1 MTETN
6 HLSMP
11 AIAFIYGTAPAY
23 IRYHSDLIYD
33 NFCVELVKRDL
44 MTFAE
49 MLIIAIQSEA
59 TMQHASEPLLAWSA
73 PQLSRDLSIL
83 ELLELPDNPPAGGP
97 PQTNQSLNTPCD
109 AQALKNVDNFIEAHV
124 AKIQRQN
131 APSEIQ
137 TDPAD
142 RYTAMFAELY
152 IETDETKDHN
162 MDAWWQKLF
171 DILFQLNRIAD
182 TLTDYPTI
190 PTCNHVLNLG
200 ASLSETL
207 FSPNPVPNRLAN
219 WATIRNAIE
228 LARPALEG
236 DELFVKILSE
246 FSNEYAKR
254 RGANRRSR
262 FESLMPPDTAA
273 PPPDS
278 MLFENQL
285 STLFIN
291 VYEELKATRVPR
303 SSPSINLPELNPK
316 TADAFLGLYIWKIPK
331 NYIQYQ
337 AVNQDH
343 ITINMNRFPSRFW
356 LIELLVKQKDAPID
370 LAAIREQRLH
380 TTKRGITDARSE
392 VNKMF
397 TQFNIPLEVSD
408 SRVTGGYQLLQKKMT
423 E

>member
-23 IRYHSDLIYD
+23 IRHHSDLIYN

-59 TMQHASEPLLAWSA
+59 TMQHASEPLLDYSA
-73 PQLSRDLSIL
+73 TQLSRDLSIL
-83 ELLELPDNPPAGGP
+83 KLLESPDNPPTDGP

-109 AQALKNVDNFIEAHV
+109 AQALKNADNFIEAHV

-142 RYTAMFAELY
+142 RDTAMFAELY

-236 DELFVKILSE
+236 DGLFVKILSE
-246 FSNEYAKR
+246 FSDEVAKR
-254 RGANRRSR
+254 HGANSRSK

-285 STLFIN
+285 STLFNN
-291 VYEELKATRVPR
+291 VYEELKATRVPK
-303 SSPSINLPELNPK
+303 SSPSVNLCELTPK
-316 TADAFLGLYIWKIPK
+316 TADAFLGLYVWKPLK
-331 NYIQYQ
+331 VIQYQ

-343 ITINMNRFPSRFW
+343 ITIKMTKFPSRFW